1 MNRITKSAIAVVFAL
16 SAVSMTAFAA
26 EGKSSKSGEWPTFKK
41 ADADSN
47 GAVSMDEA
55 KAVPGL
61 SDNFTQYDKNG
72 DGQLSRSEYESAKKS
87 ASKSSGKSSSSSSK
101 SSDSMGSSGSS
112 SGGAASGSSTGGAG
126 GASSGAGSR

>member
-26 EGKSSKSGEWPTFKK
+26 ESKSSKSGEWPTFKK

-55 KAVPGL
+55 KTVPGL

-72 DGQLSRSEYESAKKS
+72 DGQLSRSEYEAAKTS

-112 SGGAASGSSTGGAG
+112 SGGAASGSSTGGTG